1 MTKTEFENET
11 WRMKG
16 LLLGALIRRLEEDKA
31 GESRMAAAE
40 LSSAV
45 NFLKAKR
52 RTRHLTVYLRM
63 TSNDTRRV

>member
-1 MTKTEFENET
+1 MTKSEFENET

-40 LSSAV
+40 LSSAS
-45 NFLKAKR
+45 
-52 RTRHLTVYLRM
+52 TSLRPM
-63 TSNDTRRV
+63 P

>member
-1 MTKTEFENET
+1 MTKSEFENET

-45 NFLKAKR
+45 NFLKANA
-52 RTRHLTVYLRM
+52 VEAPDA
-63 TSNDTRRV
+63 SFNNVFPEDDNE